1 MKTRALI
8 SCLAAI
14 IIAFSSNARQLSL
27 NEAQS
32 IAAKYASVAGAKS
45 PSMKYVSSNGAT
57 DNEYYVFN
65 TEDGGFV
72 IVSGDSEMTDAE
84 PTSVALMQNL
94 ADAARE
100 YLPHVFLGN
109 C

>member
-45 PSMKYVSSNGAT
+45 PSMKYVSSN
-57 DNEYYVFN
+57 
-65 TEDGGFV
+65 
-72 IVSGDSEMTDAE
+72 
-84 PTSVALMQNL
+84 
-94 ADAARE
+94 
-100 YLPHVFLGN
+100 
-109 C
+109 